1 MKSCKSDLLEVLL
14 KKIIS
19 KFLEYS
25 KKKYLLQK
33 TIKTRLNMQRCWNHQ
48 QVRNF
53 LDIFQQFN
61 KTLLITKS
69 TSEEL
74 NIWLRSK
81 IRLRW
86 GCDFFFVIVVT
97 KCQLLRNSQAEIVYT
112 RQIVLSYSVI
122 VARLCNTY
130 LSL

>member
-1 MKSCKSDLLEVLL
+1 MKICRSDLLEVLF

-53 LDIFQQFN
+53 LDIF
-61 KTLLITKS
+61 
-69 TSEEL
+69 
-74 NIWLRSK
+74 
-81 IRLRW
+81 
-86 GCDFFFVIVVT
+86 
-97 KCQLLRNSQAEIVYT
+97 
-112 RQIVLSYSVI
+112 
-122 VARLCNTY
+122 
-130 LSL
+130 